1 MNLKVGKSNG
11 RTYLSIAHGYRDEN
25 GHVRTKTVKSL
36 GYLEDLA
43 KDYRDPIAHFKS
55 VVAEMNKKE
64 ADENP
69 PAIINLD
76 KNKLIAQK
84 NDNRLNLGYSA
95 LSKIYH
101 ELGLNVFFYNH
112 SRKLKTKYNFN
123 SIMKLLIFSRIL
135 FPASKKRT
143 FENKDLFFE
152 KFDFT
157 LDDVYRSLTFL
168 NKEKNS
174 LQSYLHGKMKELYG
188 RTTELVYYDVTNYY
202 FEIDEPDNLRKKG
215 VSKEHRPDPIV
226 QMGLFMDTKGM
237 PISYGLFA
245 GNTHDCETMIPLMAE
260 MKREYGMGRVI
271 IVADKGIN
279 TAPNI
284 VYSLLRG
291 DGYVYSQT
299 IRGGNKELKDYALD
313 KRGYRAHGDNNRIKS
328 RLYPREIVLKDI
340 KGKRQKVRI
349 DEKQVIF
356 YSLKYDKRAKAER
369 EPALQKAMDLVNNPG
384 KYNKATSCGAAKYVK
399 NLQFDKDTGE
409 IVTTTVSRP
418 VLNEEKIREE
428 ELYDGYYA
436 IVTSEYKKTDEEI
449 IEIYRGLWR
458 IEESFRVTKSDL
470 ETRPIYMSREDHIE
484 AHFLICFLA
493 LAISRILEYR
503 LDRKYSISRI
513 SESLRNASCSILEEN
528 WYVFDYTDEVIHD
541 LNEKLGIDLNRK
553 YLRLGDIRKILG
565 TTKKNLKSPTIF

>member
-1 MNLKVGKSNG
+1 
-11 RTYLSIAHGYRDEN
+11 
-25 GHVRTKTVKSL
+25 
-36 GYLEDLA
+36 
-43 KDYRDPIAHFKS
+43 
-55 VVAEMNKKE
+55 
-64 ADENP
+64 
-69 PAIINLD
+69 
-76 KNKLIAQK
+76 
-84 NDNRLNLGYSA
+84 
-95 LSKIYH
+95 
-101 ELGLNVFFYNH
+101 
-112 SRKLKTKYNFN
+112 
-123 SIMKLLIFSRIL
+123 
-135 FPASKKRT
+135 
-143 FENKDLFFE
+143 
-152 KFDFT
+152 
-157 LDDVYRSLTFL
+157 
-168 NKEKNS
+168 
-174 LQSYLHGKMKELYG
+174 
-188 RTTELVYYDVTNYY
+188 
-202 FEIDEPDNLRKKG
+202 
-215 VSKEHRPDPIV
+215 
-226 QMGLFMDTKGM
+226 
-237 PISYGLFA
+237 
-245 GNTHDCETMIPLMAE
+245 MAE

-399 NLQFDKDTGE
+399 NLQFDKDSGE

-418 VLNEEKIREE
+418 VLNKEKIREE
-428 ELYDGYYA
+428 ELYDGYYV
-436 IVTSEYKKTDEEI
+436 IVTSEYKKTDKEI

-493 LAISRILEYR
+493 LAIARILEYR
-503 LDRKYSISRI
+503 FDKKYSISRI
-513 SESLRNASCSILEEN
+513 SESLRNASCSVLEEN
-528 WYVFDYTDEVIHD
+528 WYVLDYTDDVIHD
-541 LNEKLGIDLNRK
+541 LNEKLGIDLSRK

-565 TTKKNLKSPTIF
+565 TTKKPESPTIF

>member
-25 GHVRTKTVKSL
+25 GKVRTKTVKSL

-43 KDYRDPIAHFKS
+43 KNYPDPITHFKN
-55 VVAEMNKKE
+55 VVAEMNRKE

-76 KNKLIAQK
+76 KNKLVEPG
-84 NDNRLNLGYSA
+84 NDYRHNLGYSA

-112 SRKLKTKYNFN
+112 SRKLKIEYNFN
-123 SIMKLLIFSRIL
+123 NIIKLLVFSRIL
-135 FPASKKRT
+135 FPGSKKKT
-143 FENKDLFFE
+143 FENKDMYFE

-168 NKEKNS
+168 NKKKNS
-174 LQSYLHGKMKELYG
+174 LQHYLHDKMKELYG

-215 VSKEHRPDPIV
+215 VSKEHRPNPIV

-260 MKREYGMGRVI
+260 MKREYDMGRVI

-313 KRGYRAHGDNNRIKS
+313 RRGYRAHGDSNRIKS
-328 RLYPREIVLKDI
+328 RLYPREIALTDI
-340 KGKRQKVRI
+340 NGKRQKVRI

-356 YSLKYDKRAKAER
+356 YSLKYDRRAKAER
-369 EPALQKAMDLVNNPG
+369 EPALRKAMDLVNNPG

-399 NLQFDKDTGE
+399 NLQFDKDSGE
-409 IVTTTVSRP
+409 IVTTTVSKP

-436 IVTSEYKKTDEEI
+436 IVTSEYKKTDDEI

-470 ETRPIYMSREDHIE
+470 ETRPVYMSREDHIE

-493 LAISRILEYR
+493 LAIARILEYR

-513 SESLRNASCSILEEN
+513 SESLRNASCSVLEEN
-528 WYVFDYTDEVIHD
+528 WYVFDYTDDIIDD
-541 LNEKLGIDLNRK
+541 LNEKLGIDLKHK
-553 YLRLGDIRKILG
+553 YLRLGDIRKMLG
-565 TTKKNLKSPTIF
+565 TTKKF